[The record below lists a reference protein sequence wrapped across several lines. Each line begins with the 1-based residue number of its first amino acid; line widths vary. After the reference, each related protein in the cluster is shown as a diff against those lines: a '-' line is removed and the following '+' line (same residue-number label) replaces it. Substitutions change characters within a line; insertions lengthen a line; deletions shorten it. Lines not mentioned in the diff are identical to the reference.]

1 MLLSQIDR
9 ALQAWPRYD
18 VLAFLFTYGLPV
30 FGWTLNVAKDFYGH
44 ELSGILGI
52 SSIILLPYALGVV
65 GSAFFVKRGLML
77 GGRGSDAYYGG
88 ALVGAGAYQDEA
100 RLLQSM
106 GVRAREF
113 PFDVLIMFL
122 GFGPSLYSE
131 LVFRPVD
138 ASIDYELLLRTYSF
152 MLVVTIVLVIL
163 AMWRR
168 RKLGR
173 V

>member
-1 MLLSQIDR
+1 
-9 ALQAWPRYD
+9 
-18 VLAFLFTYGLPV
+18 
-30 FGWTLNVAKDFYGH
+30 
-44 ELSGILGI
+44 
-52 SSIILLPYALGVV
+52 
-65 GSAFFVKRGLML
+65 
-77 GGRGSDAYYGG
+77 
-88 ALVGAGAYQDEA
+88 
-100 RLLQSM
+100 M